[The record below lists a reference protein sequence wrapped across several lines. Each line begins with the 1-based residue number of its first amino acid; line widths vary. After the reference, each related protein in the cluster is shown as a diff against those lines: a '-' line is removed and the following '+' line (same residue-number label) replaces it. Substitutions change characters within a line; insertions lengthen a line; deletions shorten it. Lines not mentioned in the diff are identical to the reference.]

1 MARMYQIYY
10 QRMEMKFW
18 EPYFVICKTFLL
30 LAAALVCASAG
41 WAQKSAETIST
52 VVIDSAPKKLYSE
65 LYFDENSNQFM
76 VEIYEEPQEGENLIH
91 FRSFKNGKI
100 IGRKSQALAE
110 AHNFTFF
117 IDESEQ
123 RLMREE
129 SADLLYKVLKKV
141 LEESDQKLKS
151 KLEEMFDQE
160 KMAKSLSEKIKTP
173 DNQIRSMADQIS
185 EQITFDGGTISDM
198 ATRISKEI
206 EPPDEQI
213 SEMATR
219 ISKEIKT
226 PDEQISE
233 MATRISKEIK
243 VPDEQIAGMAGQ
255 ISDQITFDGGAISD
269 MASRISKEIKT
280 PDEQIANMAT
290 RISKEI
296 KTPDEQITTMADLI
310 SKKIKTPD
318 EQIATMA
325 DKISKK
331 IKTPDEQIATMA
343 DQISEK
349 ITFDGGTISDMATRI
364 SKEIETPDEQ
374 IAVMASRI
382 SKEIKTPD
390 EQISTMAE
398 QISQQIKTPEARVN
412 EESLALTLAIKLTQD
427 ENLVAAKI
435 PPYADLLSQVTESNE
450 QQDYEKAI
458 DILDEDIADRTPDEQ
473 RKALKISGLMSVLVA
488 SKKLKRAI
496 STIDDYDLPDDPG
509 LREVSAALS
518 EWLSNNIV
526 SE

>member
-1 MARMYQIYY
+1 
-10 QRMEMKFW
+10 MKFW
-18 EPYFVICKTFLL
+18 KPYFVICKTFLL

-117 IDESEQ
+117 VDESEQ

-206 EPPDEQI
+206 ETPDEQI

-243 VPDEQIAGMAGQ
+243 TPDEQIAVMADQ

-296 KTPDEQITTMADLI
+296 KTPDEQI
-310 SKKIKTPD
+310 
-318 EQIATMA
+318 ATMA
-325 DKISKK
+325 DQISKK

>member
-1 MARMYQIYY
+1 MALMYQIYY
-10 QRMEMKFW
+10 QRLEMKFW
-18 EPYFVICKTFLL
+18 KPYFVICKTFLL

-206 EPPDEQI
+206 ETPDEQI

-243 VPDEQIAGMAGQ
+243 TPDEQIAVMADQ

-296 KTPDEQITTMADLI
+296 KTPDEQI
-310 SKKIKTPD
+310 
-318 EQIATMA
+318 ATMA
-325 DKISKK
+325 DQISKK

-374 IAVMASRI
+374 IAVMATRI

>member
-1 MARMYQIYY
+1 
-10 QRMEMKFW
+10 MKFW
-18 EPYFVICKTFLL
+18 KPYFVICKTFLL

-206 EPPDEQI
+206 ETPDEQI

-243 VPDEQIAGMAGQ
+243 TPDEQIATMADQ

-296 KTPDEQITTMADLI
+296 KTPDEQI
-310 SKKIKTPD
+310 
-318 EQIATMA
+318 ATMA
-325 DKISKK
+325 DQISKK

-412 EESLALTLAIKLTQD
+412 EENLALTLAIKLTQD